1 VIVVYDIRSRYLA
14 DTVATAAP
22 ARLLT
27 MLFDRLLLDLSR
39 GEDCLR
45 EGRRPEAT
53 QQLAHAQE
61 ILAQLIGDLN
71 VAIWDGGERLLSIY
85 TYSLSQLISAS
96 LAGDADKV
104 KACRELL
111 APLGEAWHEAAAELS
126 RSAGPARPVAGALGV
141 G

>member
-1 VIVVYDIRSRYLA
+1 MYDIRSRFLA
-14 DTVATAAP
+14 DTVATATP

-39 GEDCLR
+39 GEEFLV

-53 QQLAHAQE
+53 QQLTHAQE

-85 TYSLSQLISAS
+85 TYALSQLISAS
-96 LAGDADKV
+96 LVGDVEKV
-104 KACRELL
+104 RTCRALL
-111 APLGEAWHEAAAELS
+111 TPLCEAWREAAAELA
-126 RSAGPARPVAGALGV
+126 RSVGPGRPVAGALGV